1 MKTLK
6 LLLIYA
12 LFMGTFTACNTKEE
26 DADFKPITSS
36 KTDYIPTTVGSHWT
50 YGGTSPYTLS
60 VTGARKA
67 INNETYYELETV
79 HGTTAN
85 KIYVAK
91 DKGIYKTIGL
101 VNGMGDL
108 DIMTLNEA
116 TTVGQSWVQTG
127 NVNGFD
133 VNLTLTVEEVG
144 ITKTIADHTYEK
156 VINIKIKSNYMYMG
170 ADMGINYTTNY
181 YFAQG
186 VGLILMDF
194 GRNGQVPLLNY
205 TVKE

>member
-1 MKTLK
+1 MKALK
-6 LLLIYA
+6 LIFIFC

-26 DADFKPITSS
+26 DAEVKPIAAS
-36 KTDYIPTTVGSHWT
+36 KTDYLPTTVGSHWT
-50 YGGTSPYTLS
+50 YGGPSPYTLS
-60 VTGARKA
+60 VTGAKKA
-67 INNETYYELETV
+67 INNHIYYELETV

-91 DKGIYKTIGL
+91 EKGIYNTIGL
-101 VNGMGDL
+101 LNGMGDQ

-116 TTVGQSWVQTG
+116 TTVGQSWVQTVK
-127 NVNGFD
+127 VNGFD

-144 ITKTIADHTYEK
+144 ITKTIAGQTYDQ
-156 VINIKIKSNYMYMG
+156 VINLKIKSNYMYMG
-170 ADMGINYTTNY
+170 AEMGINYTTNY

-194 GRNGQVPLLNY
+194 GRNGQVPLLSY
-205 TVKE
+205 TVN